1 MSEPVGK
8 LTLAD
13 IARLAGV
20 GVGTASRALNGSSSV
35 APATRARV
43 LAVADKY
50 HYVISPDASGLARG
64 TTGRIGLVVPHL
76 SRWFF
81 GTMVEALESVFRQA
95 DIDVLLYH
103 VGDRQDRQDFF
114 RRLPARRKVD
124 AIVVVGFPVEE
135 AEQQRLGLLN
145 VQVVAAGGQ
154 HAVYP
159 HVSIDDYEA
168 GAQAVGHLVSLGH
181 KAIAMIEAVDPD
193 QSPSPSRRSA
203 AYYSAL
209 EEAAIPADHQ
219 LVVRVDWGGEHGAEA
234 MGQLLAVKNRPTA
247 VYAHSDEVALG
258 AIRTIRRAGLRV
270 PHDISVVG
278 IDDHPLA
285 GLTDL
290 TTVRQPVWEQG
301 RRTAE
306 LVLAL
311 LEGDAADFSVV
322 LPTRLVVRG
331 TTAPPASAH

>member
-1 MSEPVGK
+1 M
-8 LTLAD
+8 
-13 IARLAGV
+13 AGV
-20 GVGTASRALNGSSSV
+20 GLGTASRALNGSPSV

-43 LAVADKY
+43 LAVAEKY
-50 HYVISPDASGLARG
+50 HYVISPDASRLARG
-64 TTGRIGLVVPHL
+64 TTGRIGLVVPHM

-81 GTMVEALESVFRQA
+81 GTMVEALESVFRRA
-95 DIDVLLYH
+95 HIDVLLYH
-103 VGDRQDRQDFF
+103 VGDRRDRQEFF
-114 RRLPARRKVD
+114 QRLPARRKVD
-124 AIVVVGFPVEE
+124 ALVVVGFPVEE
-135 AEQQRLGLLN
+135 AERQRLELLD

-159 HVSIDDYEA
+159 HVSIDDYQA

-181 KAIAMIEAVDPD
+181 RTIAMIEAVDPD
-193 QSPSPSRRSA
+193 QSPSPPARSA

-209 EEAAIPADHQ
+209 EHAAIPVDPQ
-219 LVVRVDWGGEHGAEA
+219 LVVRVDWGGEQGAEA
-234 MGQLLAVKNRPTA
+234 MGRLLSVKKRPTS

-270 PHDISVVG
+270 PEDISVVG

-290 TTVRQPVWEQG
+290 TTVRQPVWDQG
-301 RRTAE
+301 RRAAE

-311 LEGDAADFSVV
+311 LEGKPADSSIV
-322 LPTRLVVRG
+322 LPTWLVVRS
-331 TTAPPASAH
+331 TTAPPATVD